1 MLRSCTV
8 RSLTRLPSMKMSP
21 EVGTSKPA
29 ISRNTVVFPLP
40 LGPSKPSSSPSFT
53 TNETLPTAVPEPNFL
68 VSPRTS
74 IFTGLLRSRFRD
86 GRFSPGLG
94 DFQHGED
101 REGDG
106 EQSQGHGIGR
116 HVIKIDITLIDMQG
130 RGLRQQQDI
139 AGHD

>member
-1 MLRSCTV
+1 MRSV
-8 RSLTRLPSMKMSP
+8 RSESGDTGRDDEASTSAWIIAALVALAILLILLVLAVGVGVWMSKGK
-21 EVGTSKPA
+21 GTFGDQP
-29 ISRNTVVFPLP
+29 
-40 LGPSKPSSSPSFT
+40 
-53 TNETLPTAVPEPNFL
+53 
-68 VSPRTS
+68 S